1 MKKCVFCGND
11 FEELSEEHI
20 IPNCICGRLKSYDVL
35 CETCNSELGD
45 NIDTALDGV
54 YNQIINMF
62 AIPRDRGES
71 QPAITVDEN
80 TGKLYQYLHDGS
92 YELAEPTTNFEKN
105 ENGTIAIKIE
115 ANPKYKKQLK
125 NALGKE
131 LAEHKEELQKAG
143 IKDFRTEAKKIISRI
158 DTEWNSIA
166 KEVHEDKPAKVKAGL
181 QIGGIEHAFATLKI
195 AYLFFK
201 HNKPEIKIDDEDII
215 RILKTKSENVWN
227 RCIMY
232 GLKNNL
238 FQTVE
243 DEISHFIFVKGS
255 KRDKKIV
262 VYIELFS
269 ISQFIC
275 ILNENYLGND
285 FSFSYG
291 FNLLSQKEF
300 TPICNELE
308 SLDNLQAIQYRNIPE
323 ETFERTQN
331 NFARILKLYYKLH
344 PSRNWNECQLKVRR
358 KIEELVGSDVA
369 NSPLIESCIELM
381 NKAGKFEF
389 TDTITE
395 EQKDE
400 VVTKIAYNILECI
413 VFDILNHS

>member
-11 FEELSEEHI
+11 FEKLSKEHI

-62 AIPRDRGES
+62 AIPRDEGES

-92 YELAEPTTNFEKN
+92 YELAEPTTKFETN
-105 ENGTIAIKIE
+105 ENGAIAIKIE
-115 ANPKYKKQLK
+115 ANPKYKKQIK

-143 IKDFRTEAKKIISRI
+143 IKDFRTEVKKIISRI

-166 KEVHEDKPAKVKAGL
+166 KEIHEDKPARVKAGL
-181 QIGGIEHAFATLKI
+181 QIGGIEHALATLKI
-195 AYLFFK
+195 AFLFFK

-215 RILKTKSENVWN
+215 RILKTKSKDVWN

-232 GLKNNL
+232 GLINNL

-243 DEISHFIFVKGS
+243 DEISHFLFVRGS
-255 KRDKKIV
+255 KKDKKIV
-262 VYIELFS
+262 AYIELFS

-275 ILNENYLGND
+275 ILNENYTGDD

-300 TPICNELE
+300 TPVCNELK
-308 SLDNLQAIQYRNIPE
+308 SLDNLQAIQ
-323 ETFERTQN
+323 
-331 NFARILKLYYKLH
+331 
-344 PSRNWNECQLKVRR
+344 
-358 KIEELVGSDVA
+358 
-369 NSPLIESCIELM
+369 
-381 NKAGKFEF
+381 
-389 TDTITE
+389 
-395 EQKDE
+395 
-400 VVTKIAYNILECI
+400 
-413 VFDILNHS
+413 